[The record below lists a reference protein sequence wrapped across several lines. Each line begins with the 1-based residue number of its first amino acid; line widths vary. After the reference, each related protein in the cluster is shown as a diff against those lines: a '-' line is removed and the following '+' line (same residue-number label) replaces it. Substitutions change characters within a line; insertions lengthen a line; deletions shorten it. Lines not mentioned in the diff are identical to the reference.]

1 MLLFELGCSLVCLSR
16 VGVVVVVVVLGD
28 KICAELFSWLDED
41 DDVIVEFSRLL
52 DSPNFV
58 F

>member
-16 VGVVVVVVVLGD
+16 VGVVVVVVLGD
-28 KICAELFSWLDED
+28 IICADLFISLDD
-41 DDVIVEFSRLL
+41 YDDVIVEFIRLL
-52 DSPNFV
+52 DSTNFV

>member
-1 MLLFELGCSLVCLSR
+1 MLFELGCSLVCLSR
-16 VGVVVVVVVLGD
+16 VGVVVVVVVVLGD
-28 KICAELFSWLDED
+28 IICAELFSWLDED
-41 DDVIVEFSRLL
+41 DDAIVELSRLL

>member
-16 VGVVVVVVVLGD
+16 VGVVVVVVLGD
-28 KICAELFSWLDED
+28 IICAELFSWLDED